1 MVRCICSAAAKHH
14 DNPSLRQTLSCV
26 NKAVSVQKEKGS
38 EGQLLKPG
46 ATLSNRYLIQESIGV
61 GGMGAVYR
69 ARDLH
74 FPNVVKVV
82 AVKEMV
88 NRAHD
93 PIVRETIIKNFERE
107 ANILATL
114 SHPAIPRIFDYF
126 TQEERSYLIL
136 EFIFGK
142 NLELILSETRGF
154 MPQDKVIQW
163 AIELCDVLEYLHNHQ
178 PEPIIFR
185 DMKPS
190 NVMINQHNH
199 IVLVDFGIAKTFQ
212 TGEKGTMIGTEGYS
226 PPEQYRGEATTL
238 ADIYA
243 LGATLHHLL
252 TRRDPRLEAPFS
264 FGERP
269 IRQINPDVL
278 PELANVIEMALQYNP
293 EDRIQSAQAMKEALL
308 TVARQTGTIYLAPS
322 REQSQLV
329 QENVTPLWTYTCED
343 EIRGTANCERGV
355 VFVGA
360 YDHHLYAFNA
370 KTGNLI
376 WKYAADA
383 GIVSRPAVT
392 GDIVCFGSED
402 HRLHVVSARTGAIQ
416 WTYFT
421 RGPIRSSPVIA
432 HGHIFFGSD
441 DAGLHAVNLSTG
453 RGVWITDLGAPVR
466 STPLIAG
473 EAIYVGNEA
482 GDFYCID
489 FRGNIKW
496 RHKAKRAITSSPE
509 ITDNLVLFGSLD
521 SHLYALEAKSGWLTW
536 RFRMGKGSISTP
548 FVKDNLVFTGSVDGN
563 IYCIDVRTARE
574 VWRFQAEHQV
584 TSSPVVYGES
594 LYCGCVDGY
603 LYCLDCQTGY
613 LRWKFHTK
621 DPITATPTVHD
632 DVVFI
637 GSTDHIFYALP
648 ASG

>member
-1 MVRCICSAAAKHH
+1 VSIHSE
-14 DNPSLRQTLSCV
+14 
-26 NKAVSVQKEKGS
+26 KAS

-46 ATLSNRYLIQESIGV
+46 ATLSNRYLIQESIGI

-74 FPNVVKVV
+74 FPNVVKLV

-136 EFIFGK
+136 EFILGK
-142 NLELILSETRGF
+142 NLEFILSESRGF

-163 AIELCDVLEYLHNHQ
+163 GIELCDVLEYLHSHQ

-190 NVMINQHNH
+190 NVMINQHHH
-199 IVLVDFGIAKTFQ
+199 IVLVDFGIAKNFQ
-212 TGEKGTMIGTEGYS
+212 SGEKGTMIGTEGYS
-226 PPEQYRGEATTL
+226 PPEQYRGEASSK

-264 FGERP
+264 FAERP

-278 PELANVIEMALQYNP
+278 PELASVIELALQYNP
-293 EDRIQSAQAMKEALL
+293 EDRLQSAQAMKEALL
-308 TVARQTGTIYLAPS
+308 DVARQTGTIYLAPT
-322 REQSQLV
+322 RDHV
-329 QENVTPLWTYTCED
+329 QTAIEKVTPLWTHSCED
-343 EIRGTANCERGV
+343 EIRGTATFERGV
-355 VFVGA
+355 VYVGS
-360 YDHHLYAFNA
+360 YDHCVYAFNA
-370 KTGNLI
+370 KTGNLN
-376 WKYAADA
+376 WKYTSDA
-383 GIVSRPAVT
+383 GVVSRPAVS
-392 GDIVCFGSED
+392 GDVVCFGSED
-402 HRLHVVSARTGAIQ
+402 HRLHVISARSGSIQ

-421 RGPIRSSPVIA
+421 RGPIRSSPRIA

-441 DAGLHAVNLSTG
+441 DSGLHAVNLSTG
-453 RGVWITDLGAPVR
+453 RGVWVTDLGAPVR
-466 STPLIAG
+466 STPLISN
-473 EAIYVGNEA
+473 EAIYVGNET
-482 GDFYCID
+482 GDFYCLD

-496 RHKAKRAITSSPE
+496 RHKTKRAVTSSPE
-509 ITDNLVLFGSLD
+509 SADNLVLFSSLD
-521 SHLYALEAKSGWLTW
+521 SHLYALDAKSGWLTW

-548 FVKDNLVFTGSVDGN
+548 CVVDNRVFVGSVDGN
-563 IYCIDVRTARE
+563 IYCVDLRTAKE
-574 VWRFQAEHQV
+574 IWRYQAEHQV

-594 LYCGCVDGY
+594 LFCGSVDGNLYCVDF
-603 LYCLDCQTGY
+603 QTGL
-613 LRWKFHTK
+613 LRWKFSTK
-621 DPITATPTVHD
+621 DPITATPIIHD

-637 GSTDHIFYALP
+637 GSTDHTFYALP
-648 ASG
+648 CSG